1 MNKMKTLQEKQL
13 EDELKTLIQNN
24 SLIPTKTQRIKKD
37 EYYITITITPT
48 LLSASNIKIEKDIIF
63 LLHIVHNYPFN
74 PPKLYCLTTFS
85 YPSLCDGRDILEEV
99 INATWTNQ
107 YHIVEI
113 INSIPKFILD
123 FLQNLEQK
131 KLRFCGKY
139 YLDSKYDFEIVSRLP
154 VYFEKVQEVYT
165 INGNKEIK
173 ESRYLMI
180 SDLFFVLFDF
190 DFFNKSTL
198 RLVFWST
205 IKSLSFM
212 REISGN
218 CEFTWKIKGGR
229 KFTMKIETLEGDKII
244 NLLVDNLKKFG
255 INYSIST
262 KTLGPKEGVIPS
274 IDIDIVESQIK
285 EMEEKIKKEDTAE
298 MVKFLMVLYEKAVQY
313 YSAINNER
321 YEVFT
326 KKIKDMM
333 AESRYRDVFEEKD
346 NGNNDNKDKQDN
358 KEEQKEEI
366 KEESKKEDINKKI
379 DFSKEEMLNNNEKK
393 ENIKIDNLNEIT
405 KEERKQEPR
414 PDECKQE
421 IKEEKKEEV
430 IHEEKKEEFT
440 KEEKKEEKPLLM
452 NIIKDEEKKEDNK
465 QKEEV
470 KEESATTVKVS
481 VKKEDLN
488 FDFDD
493 D

>member
-13 EDELKTLIQNN
+13 EDELKTLVQNN

-37 EYYITITITPT
+37 EYYITITITPP
-48 LLSASNIKIEKDIIF
+48 LLSASKIKIEKDITF

-139 YLDSKYDFEIVSRLP
+139 YLDGKYDFEIVSRLP
-154 VYFEKVQEVYT
+154 VYFEKVQEVYI

-190 DFFNKSTL
+190 DFFNKSNL

-255 INYSIST
+255 IDYSIST

-285 EMEEKIKKEDTAE
+285 EIEEKIKKEDTAE

-333 AESRYRDVFEEKD
+333 AESRYRDVFEQKD
-346 NGNNDNKDKQDN
+346 NGNSDNLNKDKQSDKEAQKETISEENQKIDSSKKETLNKDEKENNLKIDN
-358 KEEQKEEI
+358 EIKKEETKQEELKPEECKEEI
-366 KEESKKEDINKKI
+366 KEEKK
-379 DFSKEEMLNNNEKK
+379 
-393 ENIKIDNLNEIT
+393 
-405 KEERKQEPR
+405 
-414 PDECKQE
+414 DETM
-421 IKEEKKEEV
+421 
-430 IHEEKKEEFT
+430 HEEKRDELTVED
-440 KEEKKEEKPLLM
+440 KKEKKPLLM

-465 QKEEV
+465 QNEEV
-470 KEESATTVKVS
+470 KEEAATTVKVS